1 MTFLTVQAVGQK
13 LVDRVIS
20 QLPSDSGLYN
30 GVVQLK
36 QYMNQPMSILM
47 KDFLADQVEK
57 NAIWLFD
64 KKALAPMW
72 ENSSVYDGLPDAG
85 RLQ

>member
-1 MTFLTVQAVGQK
+1 
-13 LVDRVIS
+13 
-20 QLPSDSGLYN
+20 
-30 GVVQLK
+30 
-36 QYMNQPMSILM
+36 MNQPMSILM

-72 ENSSVYDGLPDAG
+72 ENSINLAEVVGDLQSRSVYDGLPDAG